1 MEMILISHRG
11 NLEGKLTDVENHPD
25 YIDEAL
31 NAGYDV
37 EIDIW
42 MLEGVLLLGHDEP
55 QYGISQ
61 HWLNQR
67 YDKLWIHCKNVE
79 AMEWFNLIGG
89 FNYFWHEEDTMT
101 LTSKGYMW
109 VYPGKQSVKNSIAV
123 MPEIKPDDISECK
136 GICSDYIKH
145 YKNDKSSSGNLY

>member
-1 MEMILISHRG
+1 MGMILISHRG
-11 NLEGKLTDVENHPD
+11 NLEGKLTDVENRPD

-61 HWLNQR
+61 HWLNER
-67 YDKLWIHCKNVE
+67 YDKLWMHCKNVE

-101 LTSKGYMW
+101 LTSNGYMW

-145 YKNDKSSSGNLY
+145 YKNDKSSSGDLY

>member
-1 MEMILISHRG
+1 MILISHRG
-11 NLEGKLTDVENHPD
+11 NLEGKLTDVENRPD

-61 HWLNQR
+61 HWLNER
-67 YDKLWIHCKNVE
+67 YDKLWMHCKNVE

-101 LTSKGYMW
+101 LTSNGYMW

-145 YKNDKSSSGNLY
+145 YKNDKSSSGDLY